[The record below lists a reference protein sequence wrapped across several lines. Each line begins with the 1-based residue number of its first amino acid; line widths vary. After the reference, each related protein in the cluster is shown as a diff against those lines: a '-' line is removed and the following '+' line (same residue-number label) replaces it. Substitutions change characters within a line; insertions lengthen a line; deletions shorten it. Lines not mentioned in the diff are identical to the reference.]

1 MTTELYLEDMLETLR
16 LNLVEKLTDLVPE
29 DRIYKFSIPNELPD
43 EELSPCIRLNIADMR
58 PNNWAGD
65 TVIGYYYEFLIDIW
79 HKDYYQAF
87 VIGQHTQQALREM
100 NFRQTS
106 PVFDEDEDTDLFR
119 DSRTYAGDILIKHTK
134 ENEI

>member
-16 LNLVEKLTDLVPE
+16 LNLVEELTDLVSE
-29 DRIYKFSIPNELPD
+29 DRIYKFSVPDELPD

-79 HKDYYQAF
+79 HKDYHQAS
-87 VIGQHTQQALREM
+87 VIGQHIQQALREM

-106 PVFDEDEDTDLFR
+106 PVFDEDEDTDLYR
-119 DSRTYAGDILIKHTK
+119 DSRTYAGNILI
-134 ENEI
+134 